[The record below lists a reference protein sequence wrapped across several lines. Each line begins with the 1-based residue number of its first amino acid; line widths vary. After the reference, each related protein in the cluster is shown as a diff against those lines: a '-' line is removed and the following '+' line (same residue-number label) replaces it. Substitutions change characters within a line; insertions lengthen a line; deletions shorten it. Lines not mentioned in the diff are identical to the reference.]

1 MYLRLL
7 RDFWLSWI
15 PIWKWRRLNR
25 KRWSW
30 RQFSLR
36 LRQNE
41 VPPVVGQAQL
51 RICNN
56 PVKPELRMSVFFSSE
71 EFVDVPVVVGVP
83 QVLLFLRKL
92 IQGEMLLCQK
102 F

>member
-1 MYLRLL
+1 MNLRLL
-7 RDFWLSWI
+7 RDFWWSLILDWS
-15 PIWKWRRLNR
+15 WRRLNWM
-25 KRWSW
+25 RWSW
-30 RQFSLR
+30 RRFSLR

-41 VPPVVGQAQL
+41 VPPVFRQAQFW
-51 RICNN
+51 ICDN

-71 EFVDVPVVVGVP
+71 EFVDVPVVIGVP
-83 QVLLFLRKL
+83 EVLLFLRKL

>member
-1 MYLRLL
+1 MR
-7 RDFWLSWI
+7 
-15 PIWKWRRLNR
+15 
-25 KRWSW
+25 
-30 RQFSLR
+30 
-36 LRQNE
+36 
-41 VPPVVGQAQL
+41 QAQF
-51 RICNN
+51 RICDN
-56 PVKPELRMSVFFSSE
+56 PIKPEFRMSVLFTSE